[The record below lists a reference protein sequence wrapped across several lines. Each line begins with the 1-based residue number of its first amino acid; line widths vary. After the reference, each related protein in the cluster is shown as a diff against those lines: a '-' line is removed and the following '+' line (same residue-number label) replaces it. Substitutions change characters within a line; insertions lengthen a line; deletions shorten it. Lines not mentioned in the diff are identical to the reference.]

1 MLLPIIVPILSAALG
16 LVPFTEMPL
25 DPGLVGSGNPVP
37 LRPDPDRPRVQNDGL
52 LSGVDD
58 SGNPVGPGPDA
69 DEPCV
74 QIDELLSGAAVPGNP
89 VDSGLD
95 ADQADSPKPGGEVYP
110 PGTQNPDDH
119 QRSGICGTVYSSG
132 GNHMPAPNR
141 RRVDSGA
148 PKHLA
153 RGVRATVC
161 IFRLTSDSQ
170 VVHVDPT
177 HYRAV
182 LTPLISQIETDEKGQ
197 FQVFLPPG
205 TYSVLTKKGELFY
218 ASRRDEKNHIAP
230 VEVLPGKMTQVT
242 CSVESDHKAV
252 Y

>member
-1 MLLPIIVPILSAALG
+1 MLLPIIVPILSAVLG
-16 LVPFTEMPL
+16 LVP
-25 DPGLVGSGNPVP
+25 
-37 LRPDPDRPRVQNDGL
+37 
-52 LSGVDD
+52 
-58 SGNPVGPGPDA
+58 PGPAA
-69 DEPCV
+69 D
-74 QIDELLSGAAVPGNP
+74 
-89 VDSGLD
+89 
-95 ADQADSPKPGGEVYP
+95 
-110 PGTQNPDDH
+110 
-119 QRSGICGTVYSSG
+119 QRSGISGTVYSRS

-141 RRVDSGA
+141 RQVDSAALRSSTG
-148 PKHLA
+148 P
-153 RGVRATVC
+153 GVRATVC

-170 VVHVDPT
+170 VVHADPT

-205 TYSVLTKKGELFY
+205 TYSVFTKKGELFY

-230 VEVLPGKMTQVT
+230 VEVLPGKMTQVS